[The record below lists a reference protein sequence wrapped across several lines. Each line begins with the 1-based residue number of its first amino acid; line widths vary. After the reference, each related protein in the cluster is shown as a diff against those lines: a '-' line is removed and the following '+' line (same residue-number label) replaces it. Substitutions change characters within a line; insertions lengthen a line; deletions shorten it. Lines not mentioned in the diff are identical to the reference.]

1 MSTTTCQTHK
11 LQVQSSSDNGSG
23 SNEIKVHRFALFT
36 VSSAD
41 NTILQYN
48 SDVSHTS
55 DPSYINSDPL
65 LPQGMK
71 KKKKGE
77 ACALC
82 VFDATTVVQP
92 TANLV

>member
-41 NTILQYN
+41 NN

>member
-41 NTILQYN
+41 NN

-71 KKKKGE
+71 KKKGE